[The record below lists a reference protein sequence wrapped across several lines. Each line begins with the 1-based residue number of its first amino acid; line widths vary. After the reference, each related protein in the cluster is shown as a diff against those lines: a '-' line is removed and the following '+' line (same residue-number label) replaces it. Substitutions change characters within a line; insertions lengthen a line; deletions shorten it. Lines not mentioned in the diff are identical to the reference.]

1 MAENLK
7 DRTASLASVSRAARR
22 RPAGKGGHGGRW
34 ILWIIVVSITV
45 FVYWASTSYLDQI
58 TRAPAQVIAS
68 ARTQIIQS
76 FDGGVIATLAVREGN
91 TVAKG
96 QLLLSFGT
104 ARAESL
110 WLETQAKV
118 AGLQSTVARLTA
130 EMLDQPLKFDAS
142 LRAFPQYRQN
152 QMTLYNKRRQALA
165 EEIGVY
171 QKALRLAVQEL
182 DTTEPLL
189 KNGDVGLAE
198 VLRLRRQVS
207 DIEGQI
213 VNRKNK
219 YFQDTQSELAKAQEE
234 LAGAE
239 QVLQQRKLQLDNT
252 SIYAP
257 MAGVVKNIRFTTL
270 GAVVK
275 PGEDILELVPGNE
288 DLILEAKVKPADI
301 GFIRMGL
308 PTAIKIDAFDY
319 SVFGALQGEVVYISA
334 DTLKEQE
341 HGAESSYYVV
351 RVKASADKLR
361 GPSGNLVK
369 VGPGMTATVE
379 MMTGRKTIMQ
389 YLTKPIL
396 KTMHESLTER

>member
-270 GAVVK
+270 GAVV
-275 PGEDILELVPGNE
+275 
-288 DLILEAKVKPADI
+288 
-301 GFIRMGL
+301 
-308 PTAIKIDAFDY
+308 
-319 SVFGALQGEVVYISA
+319 
-334 DTLKEQE
+334 
-341 HGAESSYYVV
+341 
-351 RVKASADKLR
+351 
-361 GPSGNLVK
+361 
-369 VGPGMTATVE
+369 
-379 MMTGRKTIMQ
+379 
-389 YLTKPIL
+389 
-396 KTMHESLTER
+396 